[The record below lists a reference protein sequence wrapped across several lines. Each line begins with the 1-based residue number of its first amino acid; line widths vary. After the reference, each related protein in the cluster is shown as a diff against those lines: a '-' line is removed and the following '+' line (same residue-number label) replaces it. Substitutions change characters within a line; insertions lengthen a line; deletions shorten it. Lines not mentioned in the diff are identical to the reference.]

1 MTTTKITSKHLTTV
15 PSEVR
20 KRFGL
25 GAGDEL
31 EWIPTAAEVIVK
43 PKKRGKGGSLIEMI
57 GLLETRDKTDITRD
71 HNKILYG

>member
-1 MTTTKITSKHLTTV
+1 MVTTKITSKHLTTV

-25 GAGDEL
+25 EAEDEL
-31 EWIPTAAEVIVK
+31 EWIPTAVEIIVK
-43 PKKRGKGGSLIEMI
+43 PKKKGKGSSLVELI
-57 GLLETRDKTDITRD
+57 GLLETGDKTDITRD